1 MISSF
6 LAGARLSVSDLCGL
20 DQSIPGRRVY
30 SPQRVA
36 RCMVAAA
43 CCAILAAG
51 CAGGAGER
59 EETASGVASD
69 VPIFTDV
76 TEEAGLGD
84 YRHENGGFGQK
95 WMPEVVGPGGAF
107 LDYDDDGW
115 QDILLVGGG
124 RWAHV
129 SDKPVEALFLYRNLG
144 DGTFADVSG
153 EAGLAGLEAYG
164 FGVAAAD
171 YDNDGDTDFFL
182 TTLHANL
189 LFRNDGGRF
198 EEVGEEA
205 GLADEAHWSTSAAFF
220 DADRDGWVDLFV
232 GNYVFW
238 TPETDIPCF
247 HEGAKAYCTPQNYAG
262 VASVFYRNEGDGSF
276 ADATEEAGFAGA
288 IDPVLDKTLGVTEL
302 DVTGDG
308 YSDVYVANDTERNLL
323 FVNRGDGTFSEA
335 GVRNGVAYD
344 QHGQPRAGM
353 GVDAGVVDSAGQT
366 TIFVGN
372 FTQETVSVFR
382 HASNGYFTDRATASR
397 IGFPTMGTLT
407 FGLFLFDADLDGDL
421 DLFLANGHVLEHIA
435 EILEGATFAEPAQL
449 FLNRGDGVFDEA
461 LSATGV
467 LTRPLV
473 ARGAAYADY
482 DRDGDLDVLLL
493 ENAGPAHLWRNDL
506 DGAEWLHV
514 RLEGRDSNRS
524 ALGARI
530 EAALGDLRMERRIR
544 SGSSFLSQSA
554 LPAAFG
560 LGARRRVDSLIVHWP
575 SGLTERFA
583 EVESRQEVVLVEGSG
598 VLRPAEPVAERSAE
612 M

>member
-1 MISSF
+1 MTQAFRWRVRGPQGFVRGMMAVACGAS
-6 LAGARLSVSDLCGL
+6 LA
-20 DQSIPGRRVY
+20 I
-30 SPQRVA
+30 
-36 RCMVAAA
+36 
-43 CCAILAAG
+43 G
-51 CAGGAGER
+51 CAGGEDG
-59 EETASGVASD
+59 ASGASPG
-69 VPIFTDV
+69 VPVFTDV
-76 TEEAGLGD
+76 TEEAGLGA
-84 YRHENGGFGQK
+84 YWHENGSVGQK
-95 WMPEVVGPGGAF
+95 WMPETVGPGGAF
-107 LDYDDDGW
+107 LDYDGDGW

-129 SDKPVEALFLYRNLG
+129 SDEPVEALRLYRNLG
-144 DGTFADVSG
+144 DGTFEDVSAA
-153 EAGLAGLEAYG
+153 AGLRGLEAYG

-182 TTLHANL
+182 TTLHENL
-189 LFRNDGGRF
+189 LFRNEGGYF
-198 EEVGEEA
+198 EETGKEA

-238 TPETDIPCF
+238 SPETDIPCLYK
-247 HEGAKAYCTPQNYAG
+247 GAKAYCTPQNYEG

-288 IDPVLDKTLGVTEL
+288 IDPALDKTLGVTEL

-323 FVNRGDGTFSEA
+323 FVNRGDGTFGEA
-335 GVRNGVAYD
+335 GVRSGVAYD
-344 QHGQPRAGM
+344 LHGQARAGM
-353 GVDAGVVDSAGQT
+353 GVDAGIVDSAGQT

-382 HASNGYFTDRATASR
+382 YAPNGYFTDRATISR
-397 IGFPTMGTLT
+397 IGFSTMGTLT

-421 DLFLANGHVLEHIA
+421 DLFLANGHVQEHIA
-435 EILEGATFAEPAQL
+435 EVLEGATFAQPAQL
-449 FLNRGDGVFDEA
+449 FLNRGDGVFDET
-461 LSATGV
+461 LSAAGV
-467 LTRPLV
+467 LARPLV

-482 DRDGDLDVLLL
+482 DRDGDLDILLL

-514 RLEGRDSNRS
+514 RLEGRESNRS
-524 ALGARI
+524 ALGARV
-530 EAALGDLRMERRIR
+530 EAVVGGLRMERRIR

-560 LGARRRVDSLIVHWP
+560 LGARRQVDSLIVYWP

-583 EVESRQEVVLVEGSG
+583 EVQSGQEVVLVEGSG
-598 VLRPAEPVAERSAE
+598 VLRPAEPVAERSGE
-612 M
+612 RD

>member
-1 MISSF
+1 MTRRISGQPVYPVYRMGRGAHWVMRC
-6 LAGARLSVSDLCGL
+6 AG
-20 DQSIPGRRVY
+20 
-30 SPQRVA
+30 VA
-36 RCMVAAA
+36 IVA
-43 CCAILAAG
+43 CCTGLVAG
-51 CAGGAGER
+51 CAGGED
-59 EETASGVASD
+59 ASSGSSSAALA
-69 VPIFTDV
+69 FTEV
-76 TEEAGLGD
+76 TEEAGIGA
-84 YRHENGGFGQK
+84 YRHESGDFGQK

-107 LDYDDDGW
+107 LDYDGDGW

-124 RWAHV
+124 RWARV
-129 SDKPVEALFLYRNLG
+129 SDEPVEALRLYRNLG
-144 DGTFADVSG
+144 DGTFEDVSV
-153 EAGLAGLEAYG
+153 ATGLSGMEAYG

-182 TTLHANL
+182 TTLHENL

-205 GLADEAHWSTSAAFF
+205 GLADEAYWSTSAAFF

-232 GNYVFW
+232 GNYVSW

-247 HEGAKAYCTPQNYAG
+247 HDGDKAYCTPQNYAG
-262 VASVFYRNEGDGSF
+262 VASAFYRNQGDGSF
-276 ADATEEAGFAGA
+276 VDATQEAGFSGA

-308 YSDVYVANDTERNLL
+308 HSDLYVANDTERNLL
-323 FVNRGDGTFSEA
+323 FVNRGDGTFDEVA
-335 GVRNGVAYD
+335 VRSGVAYD
-344 QHGQPRAGM
+344 QHGQSRAGM
-353 GVDAGVVDSAGQT
+353 GVDAGVVDSTGQT

-382 HASNGYFTDRATASR
+382 HASGGYFTDRATISR

-449 FLNRGDGVFDEA
+449 FLNRGDGVFEEA

-467 LTRPLV
+467 LAQPMV

-506 DGAEWLHV
+506 NEAGWLHV
-514 RLEGRDSNRS
+514 RLEGRVSNGS

-530 EAALGDLRMERRIR
+530 EAVAGDLRMERRIR

-554 LPAAFG
+554 FPAVFG
-560 LGARRRVDSLIVHWP
+560 LGARRQVDSLIVHWP
-575 SGLTERFA
+575 SGLVERFA
-583 EVESRQEVVLVEGSG
+583 GVEAGQEVILVEGSG
-598 VLRPAEPVAERSAE
+598 ALRPAEPAVGRSGGLR
-612 M
+612 

>member
-1 MISSF
+1 MRQGF
-6 LAGARLSVSDLCGL
+6 RRLV
-20 DQSIPGRRVY
+20 RVLRA
-30 SPQRVA
+30 PEGVA
-36 RCMVAAA
+36 RCMIAAA
-43 CCAILAAG
+43 CCAAMATG
-51 CAGGAGER
+51 CAGGG
-59 EETASGVASD
+59 EETDSALA
-69 VPIFTDV
+69 PAAPLFTDV
-76 TEEAGLGD
+76 TEEAGLGA

-107 LDYDDDGW
+107 LDYDGDGW

-124 RWAHV
+124 RWARV
-129 SDKPVEALFLYRNLG
+129 SDKPVEAVRLYRNLG
-144 DGTFADVSG
+144 DGTFDDVSAA
-153 EAGLAGLEAYG
+153 AGLAGLEAYG

-182 TTLHANL
+182 TALHENM
-189 LFRNDGGRF
+189 LFRNEGGRF
-198 EEVGEEA
+198 EEVGKEA
-205 GLADEAHWSTSAAFF
+205 GLADEAHWSASAVFF

-232 GNYVFW
+232 GNYVSW
-238 TPETDIPCF
+238 TPETDIACF
-247 HEGAKAYCTPQNYAG
+247 HEGTKAYCTPQNYAG
-262 VASVFYRNEGDGSF
+262 VASAFYRNRGDGSF

-288 IDPVLDKTLGVTEL
+288 IDPALDKTLGVAEL

-308 YSDVYVANDTERNLL
+308 YPDVYVANDTERNLL
-323 FVNRGDGTFSEA
+323 FVNRGDGTFVEA
-335 GVRNGVAYD
+335 GVRSGVAYD
-344 QHGQPRAGM
+344 QHGQARAGM
-353 GVDAGVVDSAGQT
+353 GVDAGVVDSTGET

-467 LTRPLV
+467 LARPLV

-482 DRDGDLDVLLL
+482 DRDGDLDILLL

-506 DGAEWLHV
+506 EGARWLSV
-514 RLEGRDSNRS
+514 QLEGRDSNRS

-530 EAALGDLRMERRIR
+530 EAVVGGLRMARHIR

-554 LPAAFG
+554 LPAVFG
-560 LGARRRVDSLIVHWP
+560 LGARRQVDSLIVRWP

-583 EVESRQEVVLVEGSG
+583 DVEAGQEVTLVEGSG
-598 VLRPAEPVAERSAE
+598 VLRRAEPALKHQ
-612 M
+612 

>member
-1 MISSF
+1 MRQVFRRLIRAIRAPQGVVRCM
-6 LAGARLSVSDLCGL
+6 AGA
-20 DQSIPGRRVY
+20 I
-30 SPQRVA
+30 
-36 RCMVAAA
+36 
-43 CCAILAAG
+43 CCVGMAAG
-51 CAGGAGER
+51 CAGCGGGDEAADPGAGP
-59 EETASGVASD
+59 AA
-69 VPIFTDV
+69 PMFTDV
-76 TEEAGLGD
+76 TEEAGLGA

-107 LDYDDDGW
+107 LDYDGDGW

-124 RWAHV
+124 RWADV
-129 SDKPVEALFLYRNLG
+129 SDEPVEALRLYRNLG

-182 TTLHANL
+182 TTLHENL
-189 LFRNDGGRF
+189 LFRNAGGRF
-198 EEVGEEA
+198 EEVGKAA
-205 GLADEAHWSTSAAFF
+205 GLAGEAHWSTSAVFF

-232 GNYVFW
+232 GNYVSW
-238 TPETDIPCF
+238 TPETDIPCY

-262 VASVFYRNEGDGSF
+262 VASAFYRNRGDGSF
-276 ADATEEAGFAGA
+276 ADATEEAGFSGA
-288 IDPVLDKTLGVTEL
+288 IDPALDKTLGVTEL
-302 DVTGDG
+302 DVTVDG
-308 YSDVYVANDTERNLL
+308 HFDLYVANDTERNLL
-323 FVNRGDGTFSEA
+323 FVNRGDGTFVEA
-335 GVRNGVAYD
+335 GVRSGVAYD
-344 QHGQPRAGM
+344 RHGQARAGM
-353 GVDAGVVDSAGQT
+353 GVDAGVVDSAGET

-449 FLNRGDGVFDEA
+449 FLNRGDGIFDEA

-467 LTRPLV
+467 LARPLV
-473 ARGAAYADY
+473 ARGAAHADY

-506 DGAEWLHV
+506 EGAEWLHV
-514 RLEGRDSNRS
+514 QLEGRESNRS

-530 EAALGDLRMERRIR
+530 EAVVDGLRMERRIR

-554 LPAAFG
+554 LPATFG
-560 LGARRRVDSLIVHWP
+560 LGARRQVDSLIVYWP

-583 EVESRQEVVLVEGSG
+583 DVAAGQQVILVEGSG
-598 VLRPAEPVAERSAE
+598 VLRMAEPVAERE
-612 M
+612 KTNG

>member
-1 MISSF
+1 MRCAG
-6 LAGARLSVSDLCGL
+6 LAIV
-20 DQSIPGRRVY
+20 V
-30 SPQRVA
+30 
-36 RCMVAAA
+36 
-43 CCAILAAG
+43 CCAGFFAG
-51 CAGGAGER
+51 CAGGED
-59 EETASGVASD
+59 ASSGSSPAALA
-69 VPIFTDV
+69 FTKV
-76 TEEAGLGD
+76 TEEAGLGA
-84 YRHENGGFGQK
+84 YRHENGGLGQK
-95 WMPEVVGPGGAF
+95 WMPEIVGPGGAF
-107 LDYDDDGW
+107 LDYDGDGW

-124 RWAHV
+124 RWPRV
-129 SDKPVEALFLYRNLG
+129 SDNPVEALYLYRNLG
-144 DGTFADVSG
+144 DGAFDDVSVA
-153 EAGLAGLEAYG
+153 AGLGGMEAYG

-182 TTLHANL
+182 TTLHENL

-205 GLADEAHWSTSAAFF
+205 GLADEAYWSTSAVFF

-232 GNYVFW
+232 GNYVSW

-247 HEGAKAYCTPQNYAG
+247 HEGQKAYCTPQNYAG
-262 VASVFYRNEGDGSF
+262 IASTFYRNRGDGSF
-276 ADATEEAGFAGA
+276 VNATQEAGFSGA

-308 YSDVYVANDTERNLL
+308 YSDLYVANDTERNLL
-323 FVNRGDGTFSEA
+323 FVNGGDGTFVETA
-335 GVRNGVAYD
+335 VRSGVAYD
-344 QHGQPRAGM
+344 RHGQPRAGM
-353 GVDAGVVDSAGQT
+353 GVDAGVVDSTGHT

-382 HASNGYFTDRATASR
+382 HASGGYFTDRATISR
-397 IGFPTMGTLT
+397 VGFPTMGTLT

-449 FLNRGDGVFDEA
+449 FLNRGDGIFDEA
-461 LSATGV
+461 PSATGV
-467 LTRPLV
+467 LAQPMV

-506 DGAEWLHV
+506 NEAGWLHV
-514 RLEGRDSNRS
+514 RLEGRASNRS

-530 EAALGDLRMERRIR
+530 EVVAGDLRMERRIR

-554 LPAAFG
+554 LPAVFG
-560 LGARRRVDSLIVHWP
+560 LGARRQVDSLIVHWP
-575 SGLTERFA
+575 SGLVERFA
-583 EVESRQEVVLVEGSG
+583 GVEPGREIILVEGSAA
-598 VLRPAEPVAERSAE
+598 LRPVEPPAGRSDGLR
-612 M
+612 